1 MIIKETFWLV
11 KKFVFTGM
19 RGLALVIFSFAG
31 VCDES
36 CHEIGKREEG
46 RFAQRLSRTQ
56 DGREL
61 GAGSREPGAFHIEI
75 ETSDIRRS
83 DVRRL
88 LGFWHALS

>member
-36 CHEIGKREEG
+36 CYEIGKREEG
-46 RFAQRLSRTQ
+46 RGKICSAFVSDARRPGAWSL
-56 DGREL
+56 EP
-61 GAGSREPGAFHIEI
+61 GAGSREHF
-75 ETSDIRRS
+75 T
-83 DVRRL
+83 
-88 LGFWHALS
+88 

>member
-46 RFAQRLSRTQ
+46 RGKREDLLSVCL
-56 DGREL
+56 GRKTAGSLEP
-61 GAGSREPGAFHIEI
+61 GAGSREHF
-75 ETSDIRRS
+75 T
-83 DVRRL
+83 
-88 LGFWHALS
+88 